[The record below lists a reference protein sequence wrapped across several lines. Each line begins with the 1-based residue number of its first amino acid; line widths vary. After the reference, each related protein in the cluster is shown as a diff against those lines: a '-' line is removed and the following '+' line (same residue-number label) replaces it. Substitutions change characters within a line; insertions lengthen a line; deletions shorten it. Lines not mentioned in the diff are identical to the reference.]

1 SFFELGGHS
10 LLATRLVSRIRSAFD
25 AEVPVRALFEAPTV
39 AGLAA
44 RLAEAGS
51 ARAGLAPQVRPE
63 RVPLSFAQRRLWFLQ
78 QFEDTASA
86 TYNIPFAFTL
96 RGHVDADALR
106 AALTDVVQRHESLR
120 TLLAES
126 DGQPWQQ
133 VLDPGEVNST
143 SLLTVHQADVS
154 ELEEAVQTAAVAPFR
169 LETDLPLR
177 AHLFTTEPGQHV
189 LLVVLHHIAG
199 DGWSVGPLAADLA
212 SAYAAR
218 LEGQAPRWSALPVQY
233 ADYTLWQQNV
243 LGDENNPDS
252 ELTRQV
258 DYWRTQLSG
267 VPEELSLP
275 TDRPRPAQA
284 SQQGGWSGFEI
295 DAELH
300 TQLTQLASTHGVS
313 MFMLTQT
320 ALALLLSK
328 LGAGTD
334 IPIGSPIAGR
344 TDQALD
350 DLIGFFVN
358 TLVLRTDLSG
368 DPTFAEL
375 LGRVRETNLDAH
387 AHQDVPFERL
397 VEILN
402 PERSLARHPLFQVM
416 LVFQNATTASLDL
429 SGLEVG
435 GYSTGTGTTKFDLG
449 WNLREHHTADGR
461 PAGIAGVIEYSRD
474 LYDASTVETLAHR
487 LNGLLTQLVTH
498 PTHPTS
504 TLSILTQS
512 ERELLGSWNDTAV
525 EVPAQV
531 IGEVFGRQADTTPDA
546 VAVVSGEEQVSY
558 AELEARANRLAHLL
572 IEQGVGPE
580 RVVALSMP

>member
-1 SFFELGGHS
+1 M
-10 LLATRLVSRIRSAFD
+10 
-25 AEVPVRALFEAPTV
+25 
-39 AGLAA
+39 
-44 RLAEAGS
+44 
-51 ARAGLAPQVRPE
+51 
-63 RVPLSFAQRRLWFLQ
+63 
-78 QFEDTASA
+78 
-86 TYNIPFAFTL
+86 
-96 RGHVDADALR
+96 
-106 AALTDVVQRHESLR
+106 
-120 TLLAES
+120 
-126 DGQPWQQ
+126 
-133 VLDPGEVNST
+133 LD
-143 SLLTVHQADVS
+143 LLTVRPVS
-154 ELEEAVQTAAVAPFR
+154 EHEVEDAVQTAAVAPFR

-189 LLVVLHHIAG
+189 FVVVLHHIAG

-212 SAYAAR
+212 AAYAAR
-218 LEGQAPRWSALPVQY
+218 LHDQAPRWSALPVQY

-243 LGDENNPDS
+243 LGDENDTGS
-252 ELTRQV
+252 VISGQV
-258 DYWRTQLSG
+258 DYWREQLAEL
-267 VPEELSLP
+267 PEELSLP
-275 TDRPRPAQA
+275 TDRPRPVE
-284 SQQGGWSGFEI
+284 SSYKGGWVDLTI

-300 TQLTQLASTHGVS
+300 ARLTTLAAAHGVS

-435 GYSTGTGTTKFDLG
+435 GYSTGTGTTKFDLTWG
-449 WNLREHHTADGR
+449 LNELYSTDGR
-461 PAGIAGVIEYSRD
+461 PGGISGIVEYSTD
-474 LYDASTVETLAHR
+474 LYDATTITTLITRFVQLLDDLARTPDQTLA
-487 LNGLLTQLVTH
+487 
-498 PTHPTS
+498 

-512 ERELLGSWNDTAV
+512 ERELLESWNDTAV
-525 EVPAQV
+525 DVPV
-531 IGEVFGRQADTTPDA
+531 GTVGEVFERQAGITPDA
-546 VAVVSGEEQVSY
+546 VAVISGEEQISY

-580 RVVALSMP
+580 RVVALSMPRGIDMITAVLGVLKAGGAYLPVDPTYPAERRQYMLDDAQPVIVLDALP